1 MLDGEG
7 EGGGVGGRVGEHCAA
22 HDIWRDGRV
31 GSWMVRVR
39 GGGSVG
45 GLVNIVQP
53 MIFGG
58 TGGWGVGW

>member
-7 EGGGVGGRVGEHCAA
+7 EG
-22 HDIWRDGRV
+22 
-31 GSWMVRVR
+31 

-58 TGGWGVGW
+58 TGGWGVGCMWWVDQNA